1 MFDNYSTAIPN
12 VDSKPT
18 FIVKE
23 HKPWEFSANCFWVS
37 GAYHAFIKE
46 PEERRQNE
54 ERERKRIIMEKRLLA
69 IANRIEALQAKTS
82 GEEEFLRGC
91 RPLKEVLFSI
101 DASVLSPNA
110 LKGYQMTVDGF
121 IENGILFS
129 NI

>member
-1 MFDNYSTAIPN
+1 M
-12 VDSKPT
+12 
-18 FIVKE
+18 
-23 HKPWEFSANCFWVS
+23 S

-69 IANRIEALQAKTS
+69 IANRIEALQAETS
-82 GEEEFLRGC
+82 SEEEFLRGC

-110 LKGYQMTVDGF
+110 LKGYQMIVDGF
-121 IENGILFS
+121 IENGI
-129 NI
+129 

>member
-1 MFDNYSTAIPN
+1 
-12 VDSKPT
+12 
-18 FIVKE
+18 
-23 HKPWEFSANCFWVS
+23 
-37 GAYHAFIKE
+37 
-46 PEERRQNE
+46 
-54 ERERKRIIMEKRLLA
+54 MEKRLLA